1 MKKRN
6 KQFLKE
12 KEYLRLKKELREN
25 RNAQRNLGWIELP
38 QPEFIGYI
46 AKLEPRQDI
55 QNRQDD
61 WIFWTICE
69 NFGTTSFARR
79 VELFDWDK
87 KKTFSVYHKPHI
99 SSISQYAYDLLPSQ
113 VQKYFKE
120 DPYTRRWG
128 TWYYCTVPS
137 FYWDITYIK
146 EYRTKIRLI
155 DEILQ
160 QEESELESKLL
171 HNFHDEERR
180 FENAPKHFRKTLNRS
195 QRAKSKQTLHNII
208 YKNKDVE
215 FVDNYKGAKWLWW

>member
-12 KEYLRLKKELREN
+12 KEYLRLKKELLEN

-38 QPEFIGYI
+38 EPEFIGYI

-61 WIFWTICE
+61 WVFWTICD

-79 VELFDWDK
+79 IELFDWDK
-87 KKTFSVYHKPHI
+87 KKTFSIYHKPHI

-113 VQKYFKE
+113 VQKHFKE

-128 TWYYCTVPS
+128 IWYYCTVPS
-137 FYWDITYIK
+137 FYWDITYVK
-146 EYRTKIRLI
+146 EYRTKVKLI

-171 HNFHDEERR
+171 HNFYDEKRNYH
-180 FENAPKHFRKTLNRS
+180 NAPKHFRKTLNRS
-195 QRAKSKQTLHNII
+195 QRAKSKQTLHNIL
-208 YKNKDVE
+208 YKDKDVE
-215 FVDNYKGAKWLWW
+215 FVDNYKSANWLWW